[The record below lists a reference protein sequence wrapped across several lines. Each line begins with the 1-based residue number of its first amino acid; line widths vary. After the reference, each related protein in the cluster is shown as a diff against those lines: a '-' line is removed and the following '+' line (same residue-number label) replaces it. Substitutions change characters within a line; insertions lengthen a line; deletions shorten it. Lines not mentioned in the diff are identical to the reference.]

1 MTDNTQP
8 LISVVRGKIT
18 GHVIEI
24 GTSSVAVAVD
34 PVPTWCVVA
43 SLGKEE
49 RVLACPDRETAL
61 VNASDAV
68 VEGAKLI
75 YVEPEE
81 RETMQ

>member
-24 GTSSVAVAVD
+24 GKSSVAVAIE
-34 PVPTWCVVA
+34 PIPTWCVVA
-43 SLGKEE
+43 SIDGEE

-75 YVEPEE
+75 YAEPEE
-81 RETMQ
+81 PETMQ